1 MSSLA
6 VDTDELSGVDLLG
19 KSVTDLQTGIT
30 VGSDGISGT
39 LKYVTGYTGFSGDPA
54 EQEGN
59 YLALHIDTGDVTPDR
74 VTIMIVGG
82 DYPAKDIDLSDNI
95 VVLRIKNTAQQV
107 QVVAYKDGRA
117 AAKLYDLRNLT
128 LTPKA

>member
-1 MSSLA
+1 M
-6 VDTDELSGVDLLG
+6 LG
-19 KSVTDLQTGIT
+19 KSVTDLQTGIAI
-30 VGSDGISGT
+30 GNDGISGT

-59 YLALHIDTGDVTPDR
+59 YLALHIDTGEIECDR
-74 VTIMIVGG
+74 ITIMLVGG

-95 VVLRIKNTAQQV
+95 VVLRIKNTAEQV
-107 QVVAYKDGRA
+107 QIVAYKDDKA
-117 AAKLYDLRNLT
+117 VSKFYSLTNLT